1 MAENKNHDEFKD
13 EEPMKIG
20 TGFVLRVLAIGLGLV
35 TIIIGVPYL
44 IMSK

>member
-1 MAENKNHDEFKD
+1 MAENKQTEELQD

-20 TGFVLRVLAIGLGLV
+20 TGFVIKVLAIGLGLV

-44 IMSK
+44 LMK

>member
-1 MAENKNHDEFKD
+1 MAENKQNEEYKD
-13 EEPMKIG
+13 EEPMQIG
-20 TGFVLRVLAIGLGLV
+20 ASFVLKVLAIGLGLV